1 MLTVRTKDIIFI
13 TLILVLDIVITG
25 PILATLGM
33 VLITVGLQVGI
44 ATAFISAI
52 LYSIL
57 LRRVP
62 VIGVLSVISITRGLL
77 AGFIMPPAF
86 WPLFPAVSLT
96 GIIPDLVMYFFK
108 LRPDNRK
115 TNKWMITLNR
125 LLTTPFMVPLL
136 MLTGLLELAQSGK
149 LMEVEGITPLQV
161 YLILALFSMVVE
173 GVLGYLGAITGNR
186 IADKLIKAGVK

>member
-1 MLTVRTKDIIFI
+1 MLTLRTKDIIFI

-108 LRPDNRK
+108 LRPDNRT

>member
-1 MLTVRTKDIIFI
+1 MRKLTTKDIIFI

-62 VIGVLSVISITRGLL
+62 VIGVLSAISITRGIL

-86 WPLFPAVSLT
+86 WPLFPVVALT
-96 GIIPDLVMYFFK
+96 GIIPDLVMYILK
-108 LRPDNRK
+108 LHPDNPP
-115 TNKWMITLNR
+115 TNKWIIALNR
-125 LLTTPFMVPLL
+125 LLTTPLMVPLL
-136 MLTGLLELAQSGK
+136 MITGLLELAQSSK
-149 LMEVEGITPLQV
+149 LMEIEGVTPLQV
-161 YLILALFSMVVE
+161 YLILAVFSMIIE
-173 GVLGYLGAITGNR
+173 GVLGYVGAIAGNK
-186 IADKLIKAGVK
+186 IADKLIKAGVN